1 MARANPRSVRQRIFQ
16 SYPLVWVDPSIDES
30 NSACQHT
37 LQQLRTV
44 ANDIT
49 IFTDVDRCVAFLE
62 NVYNEKVI
70 VITSE
75 ELGQN
80 LVPCIHSMAQ
90 VHTIYIF
97 CNNRVL
103 HEAWTEGWSKIKGVC
118 TRIEPIC
125 EVLQYLTGQHNE
137 DSTLI
142 SFVPLDLT
150 TFATNLDQLE
160 PSFMYTQ
167 LFKSAFLEMEHDKNE
182 HKDLVV
188 YCREQKAGLSAELSV
203 VDEFEHKYSPD
214 KAIWWYTRECF
225 IYPTLNRALRLLES
239 DVIVEMGFFVHDLH
253 QQIEQLHREQME
265 QYRGQSFELY
275 RGQGLSTTDFDKLKH
290 TLGGLLSFNNFL
302 STTRDRALAEAR
314 AESSSHATETFGIVF
329 VMTIDSA
336 LASTPFASIS
346 EHSYFEDTE
355 MEVLFSMHSVFR
367 IDQVKD
373 LNGNGR
379 LFEVQLTLSADDDP
393 QLRLVREK
401 MHEETKGATGWSV
414 IGVLLIKVGELKKA
428 EQLYK
433 SLLSQ
438 LGNQTDSAPYN
449 HQLGLIKYY
458 QGEYRDAL
466 SYFEKCLDTMREAIP
481 DNDPSLATSYNNI
494 GLVYKN
500 LGEYS
505 EALIYYEKCLDI
517 RQKTLSVNHPHVA
530 TSYNNIGSLHDT
542 MGEYS
547 KALISHRKCLNI
559 MQKTLPINHPD
570 VASCYNNI
578 GSVYKNLGEYSEALI
593 YYEKCLDIRQ
603 RTLPANHPSLATS
616 YNNIGSLHDTM
627 GEYSKA
633 LLYHEKCLDTIR
645 KTLPNNH
652 PDFST
657 SYNNIGLLCTSLGQY
672 SERKG
677 LANRK
682 CLSVQ
687 PISEQHFKMSA
698 GLQISMQN

>member
-1 MARANPRSVRQRIFQ
+1 MARANPRSVSQRIFQ

-367 IDQVKD
+367 IDQVND

-379 LFEVQLTLSADDDP
+379 LFEVQLTLTPDDDP

-401 MHEETKGATGWSV
+401 MDEEVKGFTGWKRT
-414 IGVLLIKVGELKKA
+414 GMLLIKVGQMTKA
-428 EQLYK
+428 EELYN
-433 SLLSQ
+433 SLLSRGGSQIDSAHYNNQ
-438 LGNQTDSAPYN
+438 LGY
-449 HQLGLIKYY
+449 IKDMIAVIIEVRY
-458 QGEYRDAL
+458 L
-466 SYFEKCLDTMREAIP
+466 TTKS
-481 DNDPSLATSYNNI
+481 
-494 GLVYKN
+494 
-500 LGEYS
+500 
-505 EALIYYEKCLDI
+505 ALILCRKLFHPITPILPRRTTTLVRCI
-517 RQKTLSVNHPHVA
+517 RTWESIPKPCRIMRSVF
-530 TSYNNIGSLHDT
+530 I
-542 MGEYS
+542 
-547 KALISHRKCLNI
+547 
-559 MQKTLPINHPD
+559 
-570 VASCYNNI
+570 
-578 GSVYKNLGEYSEALI
+578 
-593 YYEKCLDIRQ
+593 
-603 RTLPANHPSLATS
+603 
-616 YNNIGSLHDTM
+616 
-627 GEYSKA
+627 
-633 LLYHEKCLDTIR
+633 
-645 KTLPNNH
+645 
-652 PDFST
+652 
-657 SYNNIGLLCTSLGQY
+657 
-672 SERKG
+672 SERK
-677 LANRK
+677 
-682 CLSVQ
+682 LSRIITLIWPPHTTTLDRFIIAWKNIPRPCRITRSVFILDSKLFQ
-687 PISEQHFKMSA
+687 PSILMSPA
-698 GLQISMQN
+698 HTSTSDRCI